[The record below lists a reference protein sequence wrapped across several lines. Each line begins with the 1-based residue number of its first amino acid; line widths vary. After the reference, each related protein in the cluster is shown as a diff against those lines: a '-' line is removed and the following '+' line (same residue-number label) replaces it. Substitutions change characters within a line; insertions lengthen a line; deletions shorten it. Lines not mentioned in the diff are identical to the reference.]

1 MAKKYGGVDNKKTI
15 QEIEEAVL
23 IDDSPHRDQKVGIP
37 TDGVFTWLMIWLA
50 TKTLVDLAL
59 AITGLSAGVCQW
71 MPYWLQHFLGVL
83 PVATIFIYTR
93 AKPLFMCK
101 EEGPEG
107 LV

>member
-23 IDDSPHRDQKVGIP
+23 IDGSSHMNQKVDFP
-37 TDGVFTWLMIWLA
+37 TSGVFTWFVIWLV
-50 TKTLVDLAL
+50 TKALVDFTL

-71 MPYWLQHFLGVL
+71 MPYWLQHFLGFL
-83 PVATIFIYTR
+83 PVLVIFIYAH
-93 AKPLFMCK
+93 AKPLFRRK
-101 EEGPEG
+101 EEGLEG